1 MSNCAKCFHPKENH
15 EPADLPRDYENDLN
29 NFPSHICTGSLECT
43 CQHYEEPFLTNM
55 AQEVEALKAKLKTLY
70 QRSRYILQ
78 KIPPTR
84 NAGEKSF
91 GRIYREIWY
100 GFKIRAA
107 GTEITTEQYRRMPHD
122 DSINREK
129 RRVKAANS
137 ALQTYDPS
145 VIEKQGIIYQCYLE
159 LAAE

>member
-1 MSNCAKCFHPKENH
+1 MSNCARCFHPKENH
-15 EPADLPRDYENDLN
+15 EKIKMPDLGKPPGS
-29 NFPSHICTGSLECT
+29 FGSHICTGSLECT
-43 CQHYEEPFLTNM
+43 CQHYEEPFLYDM
-55 AQEVEALKAKLKTLY
+55 AQEVEKIKSRIKSIY
-70 QRSRYILQ
+70 QRCRYILQ

-107 GTEITTEQYRRMPHD
+107 GTEITIAQYKRMPHD

-137 ALQTYDPS
+137 TLQTYDPT
-145 VIEKQGIIYQCYLE
+145 VIEKQGMIYQCYLE

>member
-1 MSNCAKCFHPKENH
+1 MSDCARCFHPKENH
-15 EPADLPRDYENDLN
+15 KIVATPDLYEKTRD
-29 NFPSHICTGSLECT
+29 NFPSHICTGSLDCT
-43 CQHYEEPFLTNM
+43 CQHYEEPFLHDM
-55 AQEVEALKAKLKTLY
+55 AQEVEKIKSKLKSIY
-70 QRSRYILQ
+70 QRSKYILE
-78 KIPPTR
+78 KMPPTR

-100 GFKIRAA
+100 GFKIRKE
-107 GTEITTEQYRRMPHD
+107 GTEITTAQYRRMPHD

-137 ALQTYDPS
+137 ALQTYNLS